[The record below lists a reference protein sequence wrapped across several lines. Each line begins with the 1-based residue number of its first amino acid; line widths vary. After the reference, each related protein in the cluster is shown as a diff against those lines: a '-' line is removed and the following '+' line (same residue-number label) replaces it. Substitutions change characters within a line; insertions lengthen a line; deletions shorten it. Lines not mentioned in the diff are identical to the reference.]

1 MNGVFLCCASA
12 QCKTTAGEL
21 FTWPC
26 YLTAVGEKE
35 AENILT
41 QGIKTR
47 FPENAGYHSHR
58 VSLLAVGQ
66 DAIRLCLHNE
76 EPE

>member
-1 MNGVFLCCASA
+1 MNGVFLYCVAA

-26 YLTAVGEKE
+26 YQTANDEKQAE
-35 AENILT
+35 ALAMEA
-41 QGIKTR
+41 IKTR
-47 FPENAGYHSHR
+47 FPENAGYYSHR
-58 VSLLAVGQ
+58 ISLLVVGQ

-76 EPE
+76 ELK